1 MFTALYEN
9 GGVRLIR
16 SIWVLFNIFFWTPIW
31 ATIGIIFS
39 FFDWSGRPIAW
50 VAKQWSKL
58 LLFISGIPY
67 TVNGLDHLDPDQQYV
82 FTANHESAF
91 DILLVY
97 AALPH
102 KLVFLAKTELKKIPF
117 LGWAMVLGK
126 HIFVD
131 RKNHKAALASM
142 DIAKDSLKKYPRSI
156 MIFPEGTRS
165 LDGQIKPFKRG
176 GTVLAI
182 KTVLPVVPVAICGTF
197 DVIKKGSFNI
207 QPKKIG
213 LVIGHPVPTTGLSI
227 DDRNTVTES
236 LRQQVVNLKSSWS
249 QE

>member
-9 GGVRLIR
+9 GGVKLIR

-165 LDGQIKPFKRG
+165 LDGQMKPFKRG

-182 KTVLPVVPVAICGTF
+182 ETGLPVVPVAICGTF

-207 QPKKIG
+207 HPKTIG

-227 DDRNTVTES
+227 KDRNTVTET
-236 LRQQVVNLKSSWS
+236 LRQQVVNLKSTWS

>member
-165 LDGQIKPFKRG
+165 LDGQMKPFKRG
-176 GTVLAI
+176 GTILAI
-182 KTVLPVVPVAICGTF
+182 ETGLPVVPVAICGTF

>member
-9 GGVRLIR
+9 GGFRLIR

-182 KTVLPVVPVAICGTF
+182 ETGLPVVPVAICGTF

-227 DDRNTVTES
+227 KDRNTVTET
-236 LRQQVVNLKSSWS
+236 LRQQVVNLKSTWS

>member
-142 DIAKDSLKKYPRSI
+142 DIAKDSLKKYPRRY
-156 MIFPEGTRS
+156 T
-165 LDGQIKPFKRG
+165 
-176 GTVLAI
+176 
-182 KTVLPVVPVAICGTF
+182 
-197 DVIKKGSFNI
+197 
-207 QPKKIG
+207 
-213 LVIGHPVPTTGLSI
+213 VIGWP
-227 DDRNTVTES
+227 DETV
-236 LRQQVVNLKSSWS
+236 
-249 QE
+249 

>member
-165 LDGQIKPFKRG
+165 LDGQMKPFKRG

-182 KTVLPVVPVAICGTF
+182 ETGLPVVPVAICGTF

-207 QPKKIG
+207 YPKTIG

-227 DDRNTVTES
+227 EDRNTVTET
-236 LRQQVVNLKSSWS
+236 LRQQVVNLKSTWS

>member
-9 GGVRLIR
+9 GGFRLIR

-165 LDGQIKPFKRG
+165 LDGQMKPFKRG

-182 KTVLPVVPVAICGTF
+182 ETGLPVVPVAICGTF
-197 DVIKKGSFNI
+197 DVTKKGSFNI
-207 QPKKIG
+207 HPKTIG
-213 LVIGHPVPTTGLSI
+213 LVIGHPVPTTGLSLK
-227 DDRNTVTES
+227 DRNTVTET
-236 LRQQVVNLKSSWS
+236 LRQQVVNLKSTWS

>member
-9 GGVRLIR
+9 GGFRLIR

-165 LDGQIKPFKRG
+165 LDGQMKPFKRG

-182 KTVLPVVPVAICGTF
+182 ETGLPVVPVAICGTF

-207 QPKKIG
+207 YPKTIG

-227 DDRNTVTES
+227 KDRNTVTET
-236 LRQQVVNLKSSWS
+236 LRQQVVNLKSTWS
-249 QE
+249 QK

>member
-1 MFTALYEN
+1 MFTALYEY

-165 LDGQIKPFKRG
+165 LDGQMKPFKRG

-182 KTVLPVVPVAICGTF
+182 ETGLPIVPVAICGTF

-207 QPKKIG
+207 YPKTIG

-227 DDRNTVTES
+227 EDRNTVTET
-236 LRQQVVNLKSSWS
+236 LRQQVVNLKSTWS
-249 QE
+249 QK

>member
-9 GGVRLIR
+9 GGFRLIR

-165 LDGQIKPFKRG
+165 LDGQMKPFKRG
-176 GTVLAI
+176 GTILAI
-182 KTVLPVVPVAICGTF
+182 ETGLPVVPVAICGTF

-207 QPKKIG
+207 YPKTIG

-227 DDRNTVTES
+227 EDRNTVTET
-236 LRQQVVNLKSSWS
+236 LRQQVVNLKSTWS

>member
-9 GGVRLIR
+9 GGFRLIR

-165 LDGQIKPFKRG
+165 LDGQMKPFKRG

-182 KTVLPVVPVAICGTF
+182 ETGLPVVPVAICGTF
-197 DVIKKGSFNI
+197 DVTKKGSFNI
-207 QPKKIG
+207 HPKTIG

-227 DDRNTVTES
+227 EDRNTVTET
-236 LRQQVVNLKSSWS
+236 LRQQVVNLKSTWS

>member
-165 LDGQIKPFKRG
+165 LDGQMKPFKRG

-182 KTVLPVVPVAICGTF
+182 ETGLPVVPVAICGTF

-207 QPKKIG
+207 YPKTIG

-227 DDRNTVTES
+227 KDRNTVTET
-236 LRQQVVNLKSSWS
+236 LRQQVVNLKSTWS

>member
-1 MFTALYEN
+1 
-9 GGVRLIR
+9 
-16 SIWVLFNIFFWTPIW
+16 
-31 ATIGIIFS
+31 
-39 FFDWSGRPIAW
+39 
-50 VAKQWSKL
+50 
-58 LLFISGIPY
+58 
-67 TVNGLDHLDPDQQYV
+67 
-82 FTANHESAF
+82 
-91 DILLVY
+91 
-97 AALPH
+97 
-102 KLVFLAKTELKKIPF
+102 LVFLAKTELKKIPF

-165 LDGQIKPFKRG
+165 LDGQMKPFKRG

-182 KTVLPVVPVAICGTF
+182 ETGLPIVPVAICGTF

-207 QPKKIG
+207 HPKTIG

-227 DDRNTVTES
+227 EDRNTVTET
-236 LRQQVVNLKSSWS
+236 LRQQVVNLKSTWS

>member
-131 RKNHKAALASM
+131 RKNHKAALVSM

-165 LDGQIKPFKRG
+165 LDGQMKPFKRG

-182 KTVLPVVPVAICGTF
+182 ETGLPIVPVAICGTF

-207 QPKKIG
+207 HPKMIG

-227 DDRNTVTES
+227 EDRNTVTET
-236 LRQQVVNLKSSWS
+236 LRQQVVNLKSTWS

>member
-165 LDGQIKPFKRG
+165 LDGQMKPFKRG

-182 KTVLPVVPVAICGTF
+182 ETGLPVVPVAICGTF
-197 DVIKKGSFNI
+197 DVTKKGSFNI
-207 QPKKIG
+207 HPKTIG

-227 DDRNTVTES
+227 KDRNTVTET
-236 LRQQVVNLKSSWS
+236 LRQQVVNLKSTWS

>member
-9 GGVRLIR
+9 EGFRLIR

-182 KTVLPVVPVAICGTF
+182 KTGLPVVPVAICGTF